1 MSVYNVIKARRSVG
15 KMKQERPSRE
25 KIEKILAAATYAPN
39 HHEVEPWR
47 FFVLS
52 GKYRQEV
59 GDLLAQ
65 RLIER
70 LPETTSEK
78 AQAAIAK
85 EGHKLMRAPVVIAV
99 AWLKPN
105 MAKVKDIENVEA
117 VSAAIQNMLLVA
129 QEEGLASIWRTGDG
143 AYDPRI
149 KAYFGLEPEEHIVGF
164 VYLGYPAVPVSPREP
179 THFEHKTRWLG
190 WDETEG

>member
-1 MSVYNVIKARRSVG
+1 MSVYDVIKARRSVG

-25 KIEKILAAATYAPN
+25 KIERVLAAATYAPN

-70 LPETTSEK
+70 LPDTTSEK
-78 AQAAIAK
+78 SQAAIAK
-85 EGHKLMRAPVVIAV
+85 ERSKLMRAPVVIAV
-99 AWLKPN
+99 ASLKPN
-105 MAKVKDIENVEA
+105 
-117 VSAAIQNMLLVA
+117 
-129 QEEGLASIWRTGDG
+129 
-143 AYDPRI
+143 
-149 KAYFGLEPEEHIVGF
+149 
-164 VYLGYPAVPVSPREP
+164 
-179 THFEHKTRWLG
+179 
-190 WDETEG
+190 